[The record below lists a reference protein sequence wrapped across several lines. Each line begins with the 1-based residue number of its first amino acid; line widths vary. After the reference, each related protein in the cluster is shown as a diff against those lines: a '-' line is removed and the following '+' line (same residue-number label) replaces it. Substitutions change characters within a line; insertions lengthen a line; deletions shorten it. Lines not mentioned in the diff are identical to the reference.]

1 MVNLLLDSVELLD
14 FAELLQPVRNRDV
27 TIIMV
32 KIFVNVVFIN
42 TLLNSNKNS
51 LRLHI

>member
-14 FAELLQPVRNRDV
+14 FAELLQPVRNRD
-27 TIIMV
+27 TRIIMV

-42 TLLNSNKNS
+42 ILLNSNKNS
-51 LRLHI
+51 LHLHI